1 MNNLSI
7 IIASNL
13 INISR
18 DWVEQINAY
27 AESGIIVIISVPPHH
42 SLLETY
48 KMGFSKKI
56 NIVNSDTTG
65 QVHQRQF
72 AAKFCK
78 TEFLMQMD
86 DDIYF
91 DLESINKL
99 LNFYI
104 KLPKK
109 SCLAPYLL
117 KENRAESYSK
127 NVIFLKNI
135 LLYSEKQ
142 PYPGKIAK
150 SSFPIPHKIY
160 SNISEDEHHEV
171 EWLAGGLVIMRT
183 KYFIKDNYYKF
194 KGKAYCE
201 DLINSYF
208 LKKRGIKLF
217 LTSKLFFK
225 TNEESYR
232 KYNVTRFIEYLYKD
246 FVVRNYYR
254 KMINKKLIPLIIA
267 YIYLII
273 SFMGSRLKIKNPNLY
288 KSFL

>member
-1 MNNLSI
+1 MDNLSI

-13 INISR
+13 RNISIG
-18 DWVEQINAY
+18 WIEQINSY
-27 AESGIIVIISVPPHH
+27 AESGIIVIISIPPHC
-42 SLLETY
+42 SLNETY
-48 KMGFSKKI
+48 NIGFSKKI
-56 NIVNSDTTG
+56 NIVNSDKIG

-72 AAKFCK
+72 AAKLCQ

-86 DDIYF
+86 DDIFF
-91 DLESINKL
+91 DLESIKKL
-99 LNFYI
+99 LNSYI
-104 KLPKK
+104 KLPNK
-109 SCLAPYLL
+109 SCLAPYLA
-117 KENRAESYSK
+117 KELRAEYHSK
-127 NVIFLKNI
+127 NIIFLKNI
-135 LLYSEKQ
+135 LLYSEKK

-150 SSFPIPHKIY
+150 SSFPIPHKI
-160 SNISEDEHHEV
+160 NRNEHHEV
-171 EWLAGGLVIMRT
+171 EWLAGGLVIIRT
-183 KYFIKDNYYKF
+183 KHFIKHNYYKF

-217 LTSKLFFK
+217 LTSKLSFK
-225 TNEESYR
+225 TDEESYR
-232 KYNVTRFIEYLYKD
+232 NYSFTRFIKYLYRD

-273 SFMGSRLKIKNPNLY
+273 SFTGSRLKIKNPNLY